1 MRGPLACI
9 NLVLALFVAASASA
23 GPDPA
28 PTLHAARKPKAV
40 KRFRVHVESKHDIPE
55 RSLIVELGK
64 PNPVKFT
71 AEKLPI
77 LNEVHVTKAALLDE
91 IGGFKVQ
98 ISFNTLGAK
107 ILESYTAAA
116 AGRHLLIMTEIDGEA
131 RWLGA
136 PLIRRRLGDGVLE
149 FVPNA
154 TREDME
160 RMVSGLNKEVRK
172 NKSLLLD

>member
-9 NLVLALFVAASASA
+9 NLVLALFVAVSASAS
-23 GPDPA
+23 PEPV
-28 PTLHAARKPKAV
+28 LQLARKPKAV

-55 RSLIVELGK
+55 RSLVVELGK
-64 PNPVKFT
+64 PNPVRFT

-91 IGGFKVQ
+91 VGGFRVQ
-98 ISFNTLGAK
+98 ITFNTLGAK

-136 PLIRRRLGDGVLE
+136 PLIRRRLGEGVLD
-149 FVPNA
+149 FIPNA

-160 RMVSGLNKEVRK
+160 RLVNGLNKEVRK

>member
-1 MRGPLACI
+1 MRGSLACI
-9 NLVLALFVAASASA
+9 NLVLTLWAAASLSASA
-23 GPDPA
+23 DSD
-28 PTLHAARKPKAV
+28 LHLAKRKKDV

-55 RSLIVELGK
+55 RSLVVELGK
-64 PNPVKFT
+64 PNPVKFN

-98 ISFNTLGAK
+98 ITFNTLGAK

-136 PLIRRRLGDGVLE
+136 PLIRRRLGEGVLE
-149 FVPNA
+149 FIPNA
-154 TREDME
+154 SREDME
-160 RMVSGLNKEVRK
+160 RMVNGLNKEVRK